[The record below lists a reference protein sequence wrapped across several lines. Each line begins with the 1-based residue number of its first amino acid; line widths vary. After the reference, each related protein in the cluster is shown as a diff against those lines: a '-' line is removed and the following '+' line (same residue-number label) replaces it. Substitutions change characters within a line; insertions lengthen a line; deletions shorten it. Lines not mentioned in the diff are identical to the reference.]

1 LALIL
6 GEMRNVRLPSAN
18 GTISRWHRHHGK
30 QCSVIYHTSK
40 ARLPPEGAGL
50 GYSPG
55 CVPSFDTPRATCA
68 RIPSG
73 RISAAV
79 LGAFHKTQALLAP
92 AVAAEAG
99 RHSAR
104 TPAALR
110 LSRVRGLLTR
120 FGRRDRGKRRG
131 TRRVEGLVRHWPR
144 DVVGSGPAPRG
155 PPPHPPTPRT
165 PIIAAPPSGSLQQ
178 LRRGYAERLGD
189 LPQRAQPCHG
199 GRGSLPLR
207 PARVHDIRGQ
217 VKANSIPAPA
227 TTWTE
232 DAVPNARAA
241 LHASRLDPSSS
252 FNC

>member
-6 GEMRNVRLPSAN
+6 GEMRNVRLPPAN
-18 GTISRWHRHHGK
+18 GTTSRWHRRHRK
-30 QCSVIYHTSK
+30 QCSVIYHASK
-40 ARLPPEGAGL
+40 ARRGACLPSTPPGPPVPE
-50 GYSPG
+50 
-55 CVPSFDTPRATCA
+55 FPRSDF
-68 RIPSG
+68 RRRVGG
-73 RISAAV
+73 RS
-79 LGAFHKTQALLAP
+79 TRPRLLAP

-99 RHSAR
+99 RHRAR

-110 LSRVRGLLTR
+110 LSGVRGLLTR
-120 FGRRDRGKRRG
+120 FGRPDRG

-232 DAVPNARAA
+232 DAVPNAR
-241 LHASRLDPSSS
+241 SSS
-252 FNC
+252 SCQSP